1 MLEFAF
7 DGVVEGTYATVES
20 IGWQD
25 MGLFKHM
32 HWRVVPNGRR
42 DKNVKAV
49 WGRGGF
55 HPVPIRSRIKGD
67 LASCPSA
74 NRR

>member
-1 MLEFAF
+1 MLESAF
-7 DGVVEGTYATVES
+7 DAVVEGTYATVES
-20 IGWQD
+20 IGWQE

-32 HWRVVPNGRR
+32 YWRVVRNGKR

-49 WGRGGF
+49 WREVGF
-55 HPVPIRSRIKGD
+55 VRCQSEAMSKGD

-74 NRR
+74 HRR

>member
-1 MLEFAF
+1 MLKSAF
-7 DGVVEGTYATVES
+7 DAVVEGTYATVES
-20 IGWQD
+20 IGWQE

-32 HWRVVPNGRR
+32 YWRVVRNGKR

-49 WGRGGF
+49 WREVGF
-55 HPVPIRSRIKGD
+55 VRCQSEAMSKGD

-74 NRR
+74 HRR

>member
-20 IGWQD
+20 IGWQE

-32 HWRVVPNGRR
+32 YWRVVWNGGR
-42 DKNVKAV
+42 DKKCESGVGERWV
-49 WGRGGF
+49 SSG
-55 HPVPIRSRIKGD
+55 
-67 LASCPSA
+67 A
-74 NRR
+74 NQKPYQRRPRFLSLRE